1 MRVRLKGINR
11 VSKRLANGERKDYY
25 YAWKGGPPLQGNPG
39 SPEFHASFNA
49 AVEVH
54 KPRPKDVLQTVID
67 RYLDSPAFLNLAET
81 TKDTYKYQIKRI
93 EAEFSDLPVAALAQ
107 RGVRSEFLD
116 WRDRIGAK
124 APRQADIAFR
134 TLARIISWAF
144 DRELV
149 PANPCLRVGRISTS
163 TRRDKVW
170 TSEQEDA
177 FLESAPQN
185 LQLALL
191 LGLWTGQ
198 RQGDLLRLRWSAFD
212 GTHIRLRQRKT
223 AAYVLV
229 PVGRPL
235 RKMLNAAKAKLSH
248 EVDEELL
255 TILVNSNGAPWTTDG
270 FRNSWRKA
278 CKNAGVAGVTFH
290 DLRGTAITRLA
301 IAGCTVP
308 EIATITGHTLQDVA
322 AILDR
327 HYLNP
332 DSQLADNAIR
342 KLEKGA
348 RRPTKRP
355 TAG

>member
-1 MRVRLKGINR
+1 MNRKNLFVILLLLTYLNGWAQTGGLGVFETSADIGKPKLQGSSQYDPASQVYSLKGGGYNIWFQR
-11 VSKRLANGERKDYY
+11 DEFQYLFRKLKGDFILTANFAFNGKGTDPHRK
-25 YAWKGGPPLQGNPG
+25 
-39 SPEFHASFNA
+39 
-49 AVEVH
+49 
-54 KPRPKDVLQTVID
+54 
-67 RYLDSPAFLNLAET
+67 
-81 TKDTYKYQIKRI
+81 
-93 EAEFSDLPVAALAQ
+93 
-107 RGVRSEFLD
+107 
-116 WRDRIGAK
+116 
-124 APRQADIAFR
+124 
-134 TLARIISWAF
+134 
-144 DRELV
+144 
-149 PANPCLRVGRISTS
+149 VGWMIRA
-163 TRRDKVW
+163 
-170 TSEQEDA
+170 SEQEDA